1 MLACNPWR
9 IWSFGLENF
18 LPESMTRK
26 ISHAVLSVWL
36 ALSMGWI
43 ALDKLVR
50 DGDEE
55 GHVGA
60 AELFLGD
67 LRAGDWSGFLE
78 RLWIGPMGEYP
89 QAFTAIV
96 GLWWWLLGGGQPSHV
111 AVRSIT
117 LASLVI
123 AAISTGRM
131 ARRYAREDARDLA
144 EVATIIS
151 VLALPLC
158 NGLVRHFMPEGAL
171 IAAVSVT
178 LLLAHRLVER
188 PGLLRALLL
197 GFALGFGALTKQTYV
212 LLVMMPLLL
221 VLKRLGRTGMLWGI
235 IAVAVSSMVAVPW
248 MLQNGSDQVS
258 YGLSSILGHGDGGV
272 WEHLVFY
279 PRSLL
284 VLGLGPVLSL
294 LLIFSLFRFRSI
306 RDRRALWFAV
316 VWVIGGLVILML
328 IPKKYP
334 RLMAPLLP
342 GVALCIGVALAQ
354 IQRPR
359 SVILLGGVLSFAWL
373 FVVSTTSL
381 PLQSVRPA
389 IDPGCPQVWVR
400 PPIQDDLGFARVGE
414 ALSKASS
421 GPVLVVGDPAIPC
434 WVQTTHDWSSH
445 LSPWLRRAGNERAV
459 VLNPERAHSVV
470 VDWNSGPGEKVEVP
484 IIGATAHIRDTLEP

>member
-1 MLACNPWR
+1 
-9 IWSFGLENF
+9 
-18 LPESMTRK
+18 
-26 ISHAVLSVWL
+26 
-36 ALSMGWI
+36 MGWI
-43 ALDKLVR
+43 ALDRLVR

-67 LRAGDWSGFLE
+67 LRAGDWSGFIE
-78 RLWIGPMGEYP
+78 RLWVGPMGEYP
-89 QAFTAIV
+89 QAFTAVV
-96 GLWWWLLGGGQPSHV
+96 GLWWWLVGDGQPSHV
-111 AVRSIT
+111 VVRSIT
-117 LASLVI
+117 LMSLLF
-123 AAISTGRM
+123 AAVSTGRI
-131 ARRYAREDARDLA
+131 ARRYAREDTRDLA
-144 EVATIIS
+144 EVATVIS

-197 GFALGFGALTKQTYV
+197 GVAIGFGALTKQTYV
-212 LLVMMPLLL
+212 LLALIPLFF
-221 VLKRLGRTGMLWGI
+221 VLKRLGKSGVQWVFI
-235 IAVAVSSMVAVPW
+235 SVVVSGVVAVPW
-248 MLQNGSDQVS
+248 MAQNGSDQVA
-258 YGLSSILGHGDGGV
+258 YGFSSILGHGQGGV
-272 WEHLVFY
+272 WDHLVFY
-279 PRSLL
+279 PRSVL

-294 LLIFSLFRFRSI
+294 LLVFSLFRFRNI
-306 RDRRALWFAV
+306 RDRRALWFAAAWV
-316 VWVIGGLVILML
+316 VGGLIILML

-342 GVALCIGVALAQ
+342 GVALCIGVALAHVQ
-354 IQRPR
+354 HPR
-359 SVILLGGVLSFAWL
+359 RFIMLGGVLSFGWL

-414 ALSKASS
+414 ALSKAPS

-445 LSPWLRRAGNERAV
+445 LSPWLRRAGDERTV

-484 IIGATAHIRDTLEP
+484 LIGATAHIRDTLEP